1 MNKKTAKKAD
11 GSSPED
17 KPSPFLHPLCCL
29 YEETGKQEYLDVC
42 REWGSAALCH
52 AAKCAG
58 SSRAVLSQIDAE
70 GMVQGVSYGTVV
82 SDCLDDYRRVAL
94 RPTGYGQNLTL
105 LMMTELMCWPE
116 GSAFKR

>member
-1 MNKKTAKKAD
+1 M
-11 GSSPED
+11 
-17 KPSPFLHPLCCL
+17 F
-29 YEETGKQEYLDVC
+29 
-42 REWGSAALCH
+42 
-52 AAKCAG
+52 AG
-58 SSRAVLSQIDAE
+58 SGGVLPSAMRQNALAAAGAVLSQIDAE
-70 GMVQGVSYGTVV
+70 GMVQGMSYGTVI